1 MRSIWWVILA
11 LILFSK
17 SVGEAVIPNCFQ
29 ACDCFFILFFSC
41 DIGVTIK

>member
-17 SVGEAVIPNCFQ
+17 SVGEVVTPNCFQ
-29 ACDCFFILFFSC
+29 ACDFFFILFFSY
-41 DIGVTIK
+41 DIGVTMK